1 MYCSQARHEVH
12 SYGRM
17 GLKKREM
24 LLSSHH
30 TASSDGG
37 ITLLASQLGVL
48 AGAHTDVRH
57 ENPILKAVSH
67 LHSA

>member
-1 MYCSQARHEVH
+1 MCCSQARHEVH

-48 AGAHTDVRH
+48 AGADVQH
-57 ENPILKAVSH
+57 EKPILRAVSH